1 MNPLG
6 LHDEVTDLV
15 DEGRAVDV
23 AGFSTVSHHII
34 TDKLTECGL
43 KLIGS
48 EVGLKAG

>member
-23 AGFSTVSHHII
+23 AGFSNAFSTVSHHII
-34 TDKLTECGL
+34 IETLMECVL
-43 KLIGS
+43 K
-48 EVGLKAG
+48 